1 MKKKLSSGLNVGSSS
16 ILVTFV
22 LLCLVTFAALS
33 FLSANSDYRLS
44 RQAAE
49 RTTAFYAANQ
59 MAEIY
64 MANIEALLAK
74 QTNFHPDEKE
84 YMEAIPDLFA
94 DNDSVQVAANASSVT
109 LSYSIPVNGKQ
120 ELQVCLSAH
129 YPDAQDSALFHIMKW
144 KTVTNESWQD
154 AAHELDST
162 EENTK
167 FMIFD

>member
-44 RQAAE
+44 RQAAK
-49 RTTAFYAANQ
+49 RTTDFYAANQ

-74 QTNFHPDEKE
+74 QTSFHPDEKD
-84 YMEAIPDLFA
+84 YMEAVPDLFA
-94 DNDSVQVAANASSVT
+94 DNDSIQVDTAASPVT
-109 LSYSIPVNGKQ
+109 LNYSIPVNDTQDLK
-120 ELQVCLSAH
+120 VCLSVH
-129 YPDAQDSALFHIMKW
+129 YPDAQDSALFHILKW
-144 KTVTNESWQD
+144 QTVTNESWQD
-154 AAHELDST
+154 SANELDST

>member
-44 RQAAE
+44 KQAAQ
-49 RTTAFYAANQ
+49 RTTDFYAANQ

-74 QTNFHPDEKE
+74 QSSHSPDEAS
-84 YMEAIPDLFA
+84 YMQSIPDVFS
-94 DNDSVQVAANASSVT
+94 DNDSIQVDTSASPVT
-109 LSYSIPVNGKQ
+109 LNYAVSVNDTQ
-120 ELQVCLSAH
+120 DLQVCLSVH
-129 YPDAQDSALFHIMKW
+129 YPDAKDDALFHIQKW
-144 KTVTNESWQD
+144 QTVTNESWQEAAD
-154 AAHELDST
+154 AAS
-162 EENTK
+162 EENTG
-167 FMIFD
+167 FMLFD

>member
-44 RQAAE
+44 RQTAN
-49 RTTAFYAANQ
+49 RTSDFYEANQ

-74 QTNFHPDEKE
+74 QYSIHSDEAS
-84 YMEAIPDLFA
+84 YLQAIPGIFA
-94 DNDSVQVAANASSVT
+94 DNDRILVDTSVSPIT
-109 LSYSIPVNGKQ
+109 LNYSIVVNKAQ
-120 ELQVCLSAH
+120 DLQVSLSVH
-129 YPDAQDSALFHIMKW
+129 YPNAEDSALFHIIKW
-144 KTVTNESWQD
+144 QTVSNELWQD
-154 AAHELDST
+154 EAVSP
-162 EENTK
+162 EEETGLMNFK
-167 FMIFD
+167 

>member
-44 RQAAE
+44 RQAAD
-49 RTTAFYAANQ
+49 RTTDFYEANQ

-74 QTNFHPDEKE
+74 QYAICEDENRYLK
-84 YMEAIPDLFA
+84 AIPDIFA
-94 DNDSVQVAANASSVT
+94 DNDRIIVDISSTPIT
-109 LSYSIPVNGKQ
+109 LQYSIVVNKTQ
-120 ELQVCLSAH
+120 DLQVCLSIH
-129 YPDAQDSALFHIMKW
+129 YPDTKDPALFHIQKW
-144 KTVTNESWQD
+144 QTVANETWQ
-154 AAHELDST
+154 
-162 EENTK
+162 EEAVSPEEETGLMHFK
-167 FMIFD
+167 